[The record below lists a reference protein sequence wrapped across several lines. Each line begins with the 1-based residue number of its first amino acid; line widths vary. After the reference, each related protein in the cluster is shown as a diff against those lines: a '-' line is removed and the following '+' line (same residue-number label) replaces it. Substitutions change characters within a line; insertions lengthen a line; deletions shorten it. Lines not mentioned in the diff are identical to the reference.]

1 MVPNA
6 VLFDLFGTL
15 IAPYRYREHQAWV
28 VGAAALLGVK
38 PEECTHHWQRTWQR
52 RARGEF
58 RSIEEN
64 LRVMAPRA
72 TAPQLRAAARAYSQ
86 FTWESLK
93 TKAGALELLDRLR
106 ERGMRLGLVSNCAAD
121 LPLLWPST
129 PFAARFDTS
138 VFSCDIGWM
147 KPQPEIYQLALER
160 LGVAPVNAW
169 FVGDGS
175 DNELSA
181 ARNVGLTPVLVDND
195 LTNTY
200 DAVRPDVAAWDGMR
214 VRDILELFPLL
225 ERWPSFGS
233 GRDGGEG
240 RARPSIRDD
249 QSAPSARSS

>member
-1 MVPNA
+1 MAANA

-28 VGAAALLGVK
+28 VGAAALLGVE

-93 TKAGALELLDRLR
+93 PKAGALELLDRLR
-106 ERGMRLGLVSNCAAD
+106 ERGVRLALVSNCAAD

-147 KPQPEIYQLALER
+147 KPRPEIYQLALER
-160 LGVAPVNAW
+160 LGVAPVNAC

-181 ARNVGLTPVLVDND
+181 ARKIGLTPILVDND

-214 VRDILELFPLL
+214 VRDLLGLFPLL
-225 ERWPSFGS
+225 ERWRSFGI
-233 GRDGGEG
+233 GRDEAWGKGAALQKG
-240 RARPSIRDD
+240 RPKCPS
-249 QSAPSARSS
+249 PRSS